1 VELDTADL
9 SPLVSLFNARRC
21 VTSEH
26 GTVSNS
32 VLGVVE
38 ALFAELSGTSVA
50 CSFRNSVLIMIFEL
64 IGELNESLLA
74 EI

>member
-1 VELDTADL
+1 
-9 SPLVSLFNARRC
+9 
-21 VTSEH
+21 
-26 GTVSNS
+26 
-32 VLGVVE
+32 VVE